1 MDEGGFGYSTNFVQ
15 TRTVRDAAAML
26 DCVAVPQPGDPFIIP
41 KPQEPYAALA
51 ARRPRPLRV
60 GLVLDELVGVKV
72 DPEVARAVE
81 ETGRALSAMG
91 HEVERATV
99 DMGGAGVLDTTTDLF
114 FFAFDA
120 RLEGYAQRSGKK
132 IGPDTLEPVI
142 LSLYEYSKSITPRR
156 FMAAW
161 AEANVARRRLGAF
174 FTRYDVWLS
183 PTTSRVA
190 EPWGTYTL
198 SRLGVDARNVA
209 ELLYRVP
216 CQFTIPHNIMGTP
229 AVSLPLAMHS
239 TGLPIGVQIAA
250 RPAEDHVALQ
260 VAAALE
266 EAMPWAERLPPLH
279 VSKLVE

>member
-1 MDEGGFGYSTNFVQ
+1 
-15 TRTVRDAAAML
+15 
-26 DCVAVPQPGDPFIIP
+26 VPQPGDPFVIP
-41 KPQEPYAALA
+41 RPAEPYAVLA
-51 ARRPRPLRV
+51 SRRPSRLRI
-60 GLVLDELVGVKV
+60 GIVLDELVGVTV

-81 ETGRALSAMG
+81 DTGKALAAMG
-91 HEVERATV
+91 HEVERARV
-99 DMGGAGVLDTTTDLF
+99 HIGGPAILDTTTDLF
-114 FFAFDA
+114 FFAFDV

-142 LSLYEYSKSITPRR
+142 LSLYEYAKSITPRR

-161 AEANVARRRLGAF
+161 GEANVARRRLGAF
-174 FTRYDVWLS
+174 FTRYDIWLS

-190 EPWGTYTL
+190 EPWGLYNL
-198 SRLGVDARNVA
+198 SRPDVGAHNVA
-209 ELLYRVP
+209 EKLFRIP

-260 VAAALE
+260 LAAALE
-266 EAMPWAERLPPLH
+266 EAMPWGSRVPPLH
-279 VSKLVE
+279 LSRMA